1 MLSNLRIDEEG
12 GPGRDARA
20 AHRHTNTQKKK
31 KKKKRGNLCHA
42 YALSAGVCF
51 AFSGTCC
58 LCSRTERQRSGLAL
72 PPVSAPSSSSPSS
85 FTAATRRSEQRPEK
99 SSWPA
104 CAFTAISCH
113 DSSREATCGSVPTCD
128 RGSSSQLQ
136 ISVSAS
142 PLAFLQTLLRYR
154 ARLRCVRWHVT
165 QRHAVNVCPVEARAD
180 KSVSC
185 GGQRGGCC
193 CSLSSFPPAGPP
205 PRLPAPRFSLT
216 TFNGARALQST
227 PLLHRSRRASD
238 TPLASNVGRR
248 TRSRLA
254 HVYPGVK
261 RNKTES
267 MPHIST
273 AWSTSQYKYQQSI

>member
-1 MLSNLRIDEEG
+1 MLSNLRTDEG

-31 KKKKRGNLCHA
+31 KKRGNLCHA
-42 YALSAGVCF
+42 YALSAGVCS
-51 AFSGTCC
+51 ASSGTCC
-58 LCSRTERQRSGLAL
+58 LCSRAERQRSGQAL
-72 PPVSAPSSSSPSS
+72 PLVSASSSSSSSS

-113 DSSREATCGSVPTCD
+113 DSSREATCSWVPTCD

-136 ISVSAS
+136 ISAAAS
-142 PLAFLQTLLRYR
+142 PLAFPQTLLRYR

-185 GGQRGGCC
+185 GGQRCGCC

-205 PRLPAPRFSLT
+205 PCLPAPRLSQGA

-227 PLLHRSRRASD
+227 PLLHRSGRTSD
-238 TPLASNVGRR
+238 TPLASDVGRR
-248 TRSRLA
+248 TRPRLA
-254 HVYPGVK
+254 PVYPRCK
-261 RNKTES
+261 
-267 MPHIST
+267 
-273 AWSTSQYKYQQSI
+273 AQ